1 MIDTAQQLIK
11 DICVNYNSAEKCIAE
26 NKTSE
31 SAQYI
36 RAALEN
42 AVTLFWN
49 KKNLGAIPIKN
60 GKIDLVSAIADSRF
74 RFYFFD
80 MTISDMQGIRQV
92 SANVIANT
100 TKLTPSEA
108 RDILARLKKCIEAIS
123 EKLGIN
129 IPNSSAKSPVIT
141 DTTIEIKPMTE
152 TQKFWAA
159 FNELLMENGEPF
171 NLTIDDDS
179 AVIAKNNNANLT
191 VTFNPTQKYFTVGIY
206 TPNRMVWNTLNAHKA
221 EINSQLAQKPTWGST
236 ASACYV
242 QIKSASAFYDNIPY
256 AQLIESMLEDTE
268 TYIDIFNKYSLT
280 EDAAM
285 LPKGF
290 SNQLVLPHPLVANLK
305 RGFGGRAQPIYDA
318 GCDEFGWETRKRGD
332 FSMMKLL
339 YATGAT
345 PEGHSVW
352 FLCNIAQKVVSNN
365 GIRWPIADATFDK
378 GKNWA
383 NILLSDGSLIYEIW
397 KDIGPA
403 FPGYCDDMTTRVTFL
418 KYKDTKGEY
427 VFAGIYKPVKTE
439 DKVMGSSVYHIK
451 VYERI
456 ADTYGE

>member
-1 MIDTAQQLIK
+1 MDTAQQLIK

-42 AVTLFWN
+42 AVTLFWS

-74 RFYFFD
+74 RFNFFD

-129 IPNSSAKSPVIT
+129 ILNSSAESPFIT

-179 AVIAKNNNANLT
+179 AVITKNDNANLT

-206 TPNRMVWNTLNAHKA
+206 TSNRMVWNTLNAHKA
-221 EINSQLAQKPTWGST
+221 EINSQLAQNRYGAP
-236 ASACYV
+236 
-242 QIKSASAFYDNIPY
+242 PPPH
-256 AQLIESMLEDTE
+256 
-268 TYIDIFNKYSLT
+268 
-280 EDAAM
+280 AM
-285 LPKGF
+285 CK
-290 SNQLVLPHPLVANLK
+290 
-305 RGFGGRAQPIYDA
+305 
-318 GCDEFGWETRKRGD
+318 
-332 FSMMKLL
+332 
-339 YATGAT
+339 
-345 PEGHSVW
+345 
-352 FLCNIAQKVVSNN
+352 
-365 GIRWPIADATFDK
+365 
-378 GKNWA
+378 
-383 NILLSDGSLIYEIW
+383 
-397 KDIGPA
+397 
-403 FPGYCDDMTTRVTFL
+403 
-418 KYKDTKGEY
+418 
-427 VFAGIYKPVKTE
+427 
-439 DKVMGSSVYHIK
+439 
-451 VYERI
+451 
-456 ADTYGE
+456 

>member
-1 MIDTAQQLIK
+1 MDTTQQFIK
-11 DICVNYNSAEKCIAE
+11 DICVNYNSAEKCIAQGRS
-26 NKTSE
+26 NG

-60 GKIDLVSAIADSRF
+60 GKIDLVAAIADSRF
-74 RFYFFD
+74 RFNFFD
-80 MTISDMQGIRQV
+80 MTISDMQGISQV
-92 SANVIANT
+92 SANVIAGA

-108 RDILARLKKCIEAIS
+108 KDILARLKKCIEAIS

-129 IPNSSAKSPVIT
+129 ILNSSAESPVIT

-152 TQKFWAA
+152 TQKFWTA

-171 NLTIDDDS
+171 DLTIDGDS

-206 TPNRMVWNTLNAHKA
+206 TSNRMIWNTLNAHKA

-236 ASACYV
+236 TSACYV
-242 QIKSASAFYDNIPY
+242 QIKSASGFYDNIPY

-268 TYIDIFNKYSLT
+268 TYIDIFNKYSIS
-280 EDAAM
+280 EDVTM
-285 LPKGF
+285 LPEGF
-290 SNQLVLPHPLVANLK
+290 SNQLVLPRPLVANLK

-318 GCDEFGWETRKRGD
+318 GCDEFGWEKRKRGD

-352 FLCNIAQKVVSNN
+352 CLCHVNQVVSDERF
-365 GIRWPIADATFDK
+365 IDWSSADRTLEDH
-378 GKNWA
+378 NWA
-383 NILLSDGSLIYEIW
+383 NILFADGSFIYEIW
-397 KDIGPA
+397 KDIGPD
-403 FPGYCDDMTTRVTFL
+403 FPGYHNDMTTRLTFIKCSYTNN
-418 KYKDTKGEY
+418 KYAFG
-427 VFAGIYKPVKTE
+427 GIYKPTKLENRIVNGK
-439 DKVMGSSVYHIK
+439 VYHIK
-451 VYERI
+451 VYERF
-456 ADTYGE
+456 AETYGE

>member
-236 ASACYV
+236 TSACYV

-256 AQLIESMLEDTE
+256 TQLIESMLEDTE

-285 LPKGF
+285 LPKSF
-290 SNQLVLPHPLVANLK
+290 SNQLILPHPLVANLK
-305 RGFGGRAQPIYDA
+305 RGLGGRAQSIYDA
-318 GCDEFGWETRKRGD
+318 GCDEFKWDRSKRGN

-339 YATGAT
+339 YATDAT

-352 FLCNIAQKVVSNN
+352 FLCNIAQKVISNN
-365 GIRWPIADATFDK
+365 GINWAIADTIFNK

-383 NILLSDGSLIYEIW
+383 NFLLADGSLIYEVW
-397 KDIGPA
+397 KDICPS
-403 FPGYCDDMTTRVTFL
+403 FPGYRDDTTKRVTFL
-418 KYKDTKGEY
+418 KFKDTNDNY
-427 VFAGIYKPVKTE
+427 AFAGIYEPVKLE
-439 DKVMGSSVYHIK
+439 DKIVNGKVYHIK

-456 ADTYGE
+456 AETYGE

>member
-1 MIDTAQQLIK
+1 MDTAQLIK
-11 DICVNYNSAEKCIAE
+11 DICVNYNSAEKCITE

-74 RFYFFD
+74 RFNFFD

-236 ASACYV
+236 TSACYV

-256 AQLIESMLEDTE
+256 TQLIESMLEDTE

-285 LPKGF
+285 LPKSF
-290 SNQLVLPHPLVANLK
+290 SNQLILPHPLVANLK
-305 RGFGGRAQPIYDA
+305 RGLGGRAQSIYDA
-318 GCDEFGWETRKRGD
+318 GCDEFRWDRSKRGN

-339 YATGAT
+339 YATDAT

-352 FLCNIAQKVVSNN
+352 FLCNIAQKVISNN
-365 GIRWPIADATFDK
+365 GINWAIADTIFNK

-383 NILLSDGSLIYEIW
+383 NFLLADGSLIYEVW
-397 KDIGPA
+397 KDICPS
-403 FPGYCDDMTTRVTFL
+403 FPGYRDDTTKRVTFL
-418 KYKDTKGEY
+418 KFKDTNDNY
-427 VFAGIYKPVKTE
+427 AFAGIYEPVKLE
-439 DKVMGSSVYHIK
+439 DKIVNGKAYHIK
-451 VYERI
+451 IYECI
-456 ADTYGE
+456 ADTYGK

>member
-1 MIDTAQQLIK
+1 MDTAQQLIK

-42 AVTLFWN
+42 AVTLFWS

-74 RFYFFD
+74 RFNFFD

-129 IPNSSAKSPVIT
+129 ILNSSAESPFIT

-179 AVIAKNNNANLT
+179 AVITKNDNANLT

-206 TPNRMVWNTLNAHKA
+206 TSNRMVWNTLSAHKA

-236 ASACYV
+236 TSACYV

-280 EDAAM
+280 EDSTM

-290 SNQLVLPHPLVANLK
+290 SDQLILPHPLVVNLK
-305 RGFGGRAQPIYDA
+305 RGFGGRAQSIYDA
-318 GCDEFGWETRKRGD
+318 GCNTFGWDKSKRGN
-332 FSMMKLL
+332 FSMMKIL
-339 YATGAT
+339 YATHAT

-352 FLCNIAQKVVSNN
+352 FLCNIAQKVVSDN
-365 GIRWPIADATFDK
+365 GIRWPIADATFAK

-383 NILLSDGSLIYEIW
+383 NFLLADGSLIYEVW

-403 FPGYCDDMTTRVTFL
+403 FPGYRDDTTKRVTFL
-418 KYKDTKGEY
+418 KFKDTNSDY
-427 VFAGIYKPVKTE
+427 AFAGIYEPVKLE
-439 DKVMGSSVYHIK
+439 DKIVNGKVYHIK

-456 ADTYGE
+456 AETYGE